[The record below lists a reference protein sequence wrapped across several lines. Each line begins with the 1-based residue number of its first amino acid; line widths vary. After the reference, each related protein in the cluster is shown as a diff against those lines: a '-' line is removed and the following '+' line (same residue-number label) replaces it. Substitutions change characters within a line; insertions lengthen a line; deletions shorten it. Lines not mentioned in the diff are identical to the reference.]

1 MSDDVIGIAVTTGV
15 GKALRALVI
24 AEGVDVAPQFTIVP
38 LEIDKMREVMRT
50 QETFTMSECIV
61 TVGGEDHHYVMMHTA
76 PMCGDSSLCRGQV
89 SAVDVKGNPV
99 MRGPFMLLGGV
110 MGNLEGLTD
119 EDESML
125 RGCLGLATVMY
136 RQEKDGIYR
145 MRNSYALWNVT
156 MGTGWES
163 RLMEIAERFEEEH
176 PFGEE
181 EE

>member
-24 AEGVDVAPQFTIVP
+24 SEGVDVAPQFTIVP

-50 QETFTMSECIV
+50 QATFTMSECIV
-61 TVGGEDHHYVMMHTA
+61 TGGGEDHYYVMMHTA

-119 EDESML
+119 EDIPFTVDGLIYDTKYSARVMAIDENDES
-125 RGCLGLATVMY
+125 
-136 RQEKDGIYR
+136 
-145 MRNSYALWNVT
+145 RNSKAYPFFHISAHNV
-156 MGTGWES
+156 ES
-163 RLMEIAERFEEEH
+163 LYISFFQYPDAV
-176 PFGEE
+176 
-181 EE
+181 